1 MRFAALGLAAS
12 ALTGVVAHSLM
23 AESQL
28 EVIAVERESATEQRR
43 YEEARLEIARLESPG
58 TVMQRATALG
68 LVPAGGA
75 RTVPVRDARINA
87 TVGAGQVPAATR
99 TWQAIKALLG
109 VTR

>member
-1 MRFAALGLAAS
+1 
-12 ALTGVVAHSLM
+12 M

-58 TVMQRATALG
+58 AVMQRATALG

-75 RTVPVRDARINA
+75 RTVPVPDARINA
-87 TVGAGQVPAATR
+87 TVDAGQVPAATR